1 MLLISWNL
9 GAEVAFDLYGCEIV
23 VDSLYSGGNVGV
35 ERVIILGFWDVERGM
50 ILGFLDVERLVILGL
65 GDVE

>member
-1 MLLISWNL
+1 MLLINFNS
-9 GAEVAFDLYGCEIV
+9 GADVDFDLYGCEIV

-35 ERVIILGFWDVERGM
+35 ERVM